1 MDGFIFSC
9 IHVFLQRSFTT
20 LTHKSIRGMCD
31 REKGGPCIFS
41 FPVYRELKEQ
51 FVLFAF
57 AITRNERSQ
66 TAGEHSWNGRW

>member
-1 MDGFIFSC
+1 
-9 IHVFLQRSFTT
+9 
-20 LTHKSIRGMCD
+20 MCD

-41 FPVYRELKEQ
+41 VYRELKEQ

-66 TAGEHSWNGRW
+66 TAGERSWNGRGNSFAPFCGDSSSGVKFSFYSLLLSGHG